1 MADKM
6 TRSAVDN
13 GLARSAGQISRNS
26 KGTHLFLGSAF
37 AVVKPGNS
45 RNSKQ
50 PIDAAGELRGGGG
63 GSAIQVRIYCHV
75 PVILLFL
82 PLPSQLACST
92 DETCFNS
99 REIEVF

>member
-6 TRSAVDN
+6 AHSADN
-13 GLARSAGQISRNS
+13 GLARSTGQIFRNS

-50 PIDAAGELRGGGG
+50 PIDAANYEAAAARFKSVFTVTFVL
-63 GSAIQVRIYCHV
+63 YCYS
-75 PVILLFL
+75 FL
-82 PLPSQLACST
+82 HHPRML
-92 DETCFNS
+92 DG
-99 REIEVF
+99 

>member
-6 TRSAVDN
+6 AHSADN
-13 GLARSAGQISRNS
+13 GLARSTGQISRNS

-50 PIDAAGELRGGGG
+50 PIDAANYEAAAAARSKSVFTVTFVLYCYSFLRHPRMLDG
-63 GSAIQVRIYCHV
+63 
-75 PVILLFL
+75 
-82 PLPSQLACST
+82 
-92 DETCFNS
+92 
-99 REIEVF
+99 